1 MNAEDTKRL
10 ALIKSLVREQGADG
24 DKCWLIVQLE
34 TEAQALEAGVRI
46 AELEALVRKLQ
57 KVLSICRERLQHD
70 KAQKAKRS
78 GAGTSISLRKVDH
91 LLGIISAALVES
103 QAGGKEER

>member
-1 MNAEDTKRL
+1 MKRWTLYRGKMHEKTDGRYVLYMDHIEAAMLAHPVPSVPAE
-10 ALIKSLVREQGADG
+10 A
-24 DKCWLIVQLE
+24 
-34 TEAQALEAGVRI
+34 RI